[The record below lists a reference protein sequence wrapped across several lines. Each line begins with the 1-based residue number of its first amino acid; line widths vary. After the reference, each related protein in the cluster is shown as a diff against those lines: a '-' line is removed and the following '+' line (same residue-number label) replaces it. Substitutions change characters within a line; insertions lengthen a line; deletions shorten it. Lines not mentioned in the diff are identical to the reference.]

1 MSFDQILN
9 RANGLGIV
17 IDEKFLPLSLPAAVE
32 AGAKQRLAGDKM
44 LHDGAKN
51 HRLEIRPL
59 LARFRHGDEV
69 RAEKHAADAVDRKQ
83 RLCERRLLS
92 ARGAVYKGIPRSAD

>member
-1 MSFDQILN
+1 MCFDQILN
-9 RANGLGIV
+9 RANGLGI
-17 IDEKFLPLSLPAAVE
+17 IIGEQFLPLSLPAAVE
-32 AGAKQRLAGDKM
+32 AGAQQRLAGDKM
-44 LHDGAKN
+44 LHDGAEN

-59 LARFRHGDEV
+59 PARFRDRDEV

-92 ARGAVYKGIPRSAD
+92 ARGAPTVERAFPS